1 MGVGGILCSFI
12 CGVVGGRGVGW
23 EGLDIK
29 KYIFDKKIKKV
40 FFLKSNKQFYF
51 FTVYNKLNT

>member
-1 MGVGGILCSFI
+1 MGKRWGMGVGGILCSFI

-29 KYIFDKKIKKV
+29 KYIFDKKNKKSI
-40 FFLKSNKQFYF
+40 FSKK
-51 FTVYNKLNT
+51 